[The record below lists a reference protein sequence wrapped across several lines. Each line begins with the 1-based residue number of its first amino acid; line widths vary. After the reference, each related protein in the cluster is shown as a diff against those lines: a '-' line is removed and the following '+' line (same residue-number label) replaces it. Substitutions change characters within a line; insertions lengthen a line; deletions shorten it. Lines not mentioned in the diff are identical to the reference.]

1 MQRKQ
6 TEALPAYLREM
17 RKFPM
22 LEADEEY
29 RLAKLWQEEK
39 DEKAAE
45 ALINSHL
52 RLVAKIAAGYRGYGF
67 PLNDLISE
75 GAVGIMEGLK
85 RFDPEKGARFS
96 TYASW
101 WIHASLKEYVLRS
114 WSLVRMG
121 TTASQK
127 KLFFGL
133 RRIKSR
139 LERLEMDTSTE
150 DAYVLIADELNV
162 PEADVRSMDQRLAG
176 NDYSLNAPVADERG
190 GEWQDWLEDESDD
203 QETMVG
209 NAQEWS
215 KRQELLDYALECLNP
230 REQRIFT
237 ERHLKDE
244 PTTLSVIAEEFG
256 LSRERI
262 RQIDMRSMDKVQQA
276 VKRKAVEMRL

>member
-6 TEALPAYLREM
+6 TDYLPGYLREM

-22 LEADEEY
+22 LAAEEEY
-29 RLAKLWQEEK
+29 RLAKLWLEKK

-45 ALINSHL
+45 KLVNCHL
-52 RLVAKIAAGYRGYGF
+52 KLVAKIASGYRGYGF

-96 TYASW
+96 TYVSW
-101 WIHASLKEYVLRS
+101 WIHASLKEYVLKS

-133 RRIKSR
+133 RRMRNR
-139 LERLEMDTSTE
+139 LEQLEIDTSEEETHTI
-150 DAYVLIADELNV
+150 IARELNV
-162 PEADVRSMDQRLAG
+162 PEKDVREMEQRLSG
-176 NDYSLNAPVADERG
+176 DYSLNAPVSDERG
-190 GEWQDWLEDESDD
+190 GEWQDWLEDDTSN
-203 QETMVG
+203 QEIEIAD
-209 NAQEWS
+209 AQERL
-215 KRQELLDYALECLNP
+215 KRRELLDYALSCLNP
-230 REQRIFT
+230 REQRIFS
-237 ERHLKDE
+237 ERHLKDK
-244 PTTLSVIAEEFG
+244 PSTLSVIAEDFG

-262 RQIDMRSMDKVQQA
+262 RQIDMRSMEKVTQA

>member
-1 MQRKQ
+1 
-6 TEALPAYLREM
+6 
-17 RKFPM
+17 M
-22 LEADEEY
+22 LEAEEEL
-29 RLAKLWQEEK
+29 RLAKLWIEKK

-45 ALINSHL
+45 KLVNSHL
-52 RLVAKIAAGYRGYGF
+52 RLVAKIASGYRGYGF
-67 PLNDLISE
+67 PFNDLISE

-96 TYASW
+96 TYVSW

-127 KLFFGL
+127 KLFFSL
-133 RRIKSR
+133 RRVR
-139 LERLEMDTSTE
+139 ERLQQLEVESSEAETISI
-150 DAYVLIADELNV
+150 IAQELNV
-162 PEADVRSMDQRLAG
+162 SERDVQEMGQRLSG
-176 NDYSLNAPVADERG
+176 DYSLNAPVADMRG

-203 QETMVG
+203 QETEVG

-215 KRQELLDYALECLNP
+215 KRRELLNYALECLNP
-230 REQRIFT
+230 REQHIFT
-237 ERHLKDE
+237 ERHLKDK
-244 PTTLSVIAEEFG
+244 PATLSVIAEEFG

-262 RQIDMRSMDKVQQA
+262 RQIEMRSMDKVTQA